1 MRISM
6 RHQPNLEWPR
16 VPTCVECW
24 IVVSGNSQSK
34 DKWSGTLRATL
45 KSRHLLWHAVKVG
58 RVWWGGF
65 VPQAHFATSSVFC
78 IICSFPLYKNAYF
91 SFMIIQTDLE

>member
-1 MRISM
+1 M
-6 RHQPNLEWPR
+6 
-16 VPTCVECW
+16 PTCVECW

-34 DKWSGTLRATL
+34 DKWS
-45 KSRHLLWHAVKVG
+45 VVG
-58 RVWWGGF
+58 VGGGGGF

>member
-1 MRISM
+1 MACS
-6 RHQPNLEWPR
+6 EGGEGG
-16 VPTCVECW
+16 V
-24 IVVSGNSQSK
+24 
-34 DKWSGTLRATL
+34 
-45 KSRHLLWHAVKVG
+45 
-58 RVWWGGF
+58 GGF

>member
-58 RVWWGGF
+58 RVWWGGLSHKLTLLHHLSF
-65 VPQAHFATSSVFC
+65 VSYAVFHC
-78 IICSFPLYKNAYF
+78 IKMLIFHL
-91 SFMIIQTDLE
+91 